1 MMMSLAKRIFASLAL
16 GAALFSTTLAQA
28 NTPFTVG
35 RLLKEP
41 AADLKIDTTKTL
53 TGLAC
58 TWTCAESAQK
68 AAEFGANTTGVVPG
82 LVAYT
87 GEISNCSAPD
97 KTVATTFK
105 GCCRG
110 QPYNDWG
117 VVANGV
123 VNGQKVRAVLPCGGR

>member
-1 MMMSLAKRIFASLAL
+1 MKAFVKSLFGTVILASAL
-16 GAALFSTTLAQA
+16 VTLSQAQA
-28 NTPFTVG
+28 NTPFSVG

-41 AADLKIDTTKTL
+41 EANAKTDTTKTL
-53 TGLAC
+53 TGLSC
-58 TWTCAESAQK
+58 TWTCADSATK
-68 AAEFGANTTGVVPG
+68 AAEFGVTGPTAQNS

-87 GEISNCSAPD
+87 GELSNCGTPD
-97 KTVATTFK
+97 KAVNANFK
-105 GCCRG
+105 GCCRP